1 MSLSGTSMAE
11 RKAEP
16 KLTEAA
22 ARATA
27 ALQTLQSRLRQE
39 TTPLETREE
48 LGQELEHYFAAIR
61 GNAEPSVA
69 TSGSVQDQVIEKVVE
84 RILASW
90 GEPEDRLAAIKNE
103 VIARLAERVLAE
115 LVKAEPAR

>member
-1 MSLSGTSMAE
+1 MAE
-11 RKAEP
+11 RKAEL

-22 ARATA
+22 AKATA

-48 LGQELEHYFAAIR
+48 LGQELEHYFATLGR
-61 GNAEPSVA
+61 NAEGSA
-69 TSGSVQDQVIEKVVE
+69 TMSGSIQDQVIEKVVE

-90 GEPEDRLAAIKNE
+90 GDPEDRLTAIKGE
-103 VIARLAERVLAE
+103 VIARLAERVVAE
-115 LVKAEPAR
+115 LVKPEPAR

>member
-1 MSLSGTSMAE
+1 MAE

-22 ARATA
+22 AKATA

-39 TTPLETREE
+39 TMPRETREE
-48 LGQELEHYFAAIR
+48 LGQELERYFATIG
-61 GNAEPSVA
+61 GNAQSSAVA
-69 TSGSVQDQVIEKVVE
+69 SLNIQDQVIDKLVE

-90 GEPEDRLAAIKNE
+90 GEPHERLTAIKNE

-115 LVKAEPAR
+115 WVKSEASR